1 MPTCPWPP
9 PNIVAEVKAEG
20 FDLLSKECVSLQV
33 FSIILSLNQIFAQF
47 NQYSQQGKQ
56 SSMEG
61 DAWVLSFL
69 EAENRLL
76 QVFRINQTLLSQYK
90 L

>member
-33 FSIILSLNQIFAQF
+33 SFGKKKNQCKP
-47 NQYSQQGKQ
+47 N
-56 SSMEG
+56 
-61 DAWVLSFL
+61 
-69 EAENRLL
+69 
-76 QVFRINQTLLSQYK
+76 
-90 L
+90 